1 MPPVRTLVQ
10 GEIRGVDGVPIQGAI
25 IEAQLISQMEGQSG
39 LVGNE
44 SHKTFS
50 NEWGR
55 FWFELVPTIY
65 DAGKPNNYY
74 AFKIISNTTNYYYKT
89 IPDNGETIRFEDLPD
104 FTAPDRRP
112 NFIGGVG
119 DTINIGGDY
128 TGVYTYLAVKGDGV
142 KTVFDTPGRIH
153 MVALNGVVQRPSA
166 DYVTR
171 SSNSIEF
178 NEPPMPEDVVL
189 LQYKI

>member
-65 DAGKPNNYY
+65 DDGKPNNYY
-74 AFKIISNTTNYYYKT
+74 AFKIVSNTTNYYYKT

-104 FTAPDRRP
+104 FTAPDKRP
-112 NFIGGVG
+112 TFIGGG
-119 DTINIGGDY
+119 SQITIGSDY
-128 TGVYTYLAVKGDGV
+128 AGVYTYLAVKGDGV
-142 KTVFDTPGRIH
+142 KTTYDAPGKIH
-153 MVALNGVVQRPSA
+153 MVALNGVVQRPGG
-166 DYVTR
+166 DYSNRTT
-171 SSNSIEF
+171 NSIEF
-178 NEPPMPEDVVL
+178 TEPPHADDVIL
-189 LQYKI
+189 IQYRI